1 MIKDTSDFNE
11 DSSGNH
17 GIADTTPDIHIDP
30 RAVPGSGQAGFGKP
44 SGGSSLDETAHD
56 TWNESRVSDD
66 TENDWSDGGAVTQR
80 EYQSL
85 KTEPDVAN
93 VRTEQDLVNWNT
105 EQDLPNWNTEPDLV
119 NLNTEPDLDNRKTE
133 RDFASCDT
141 QPDVA
146 NVRTEQDLANLN
158 TQPDVQ
164 SANTQPDLEPS
175 ANQVTNWDPIDYSK
189 PKNSGA
195 HAVKTQGDPPSAS
208 KASSSSVPSK
218 PIDQRIGPVS
228 RIQIGEMFAN
238 KYEITGHIGRGG
250 MGTVYKAVDL
260 VLGRT
265 VAIKFL
271 RTTRGINQKEVSRF
285 QQEAKAIASLDHHNI
300 IRVHEMSV
308 TAEGEPFFV
317 LEYISGNSLSTE
329 IKLSKGLSV
338 ERSIAITMQICDA
351 LQHAHDHGV
360 VHRDLKP
367 SNLMIVKSGE
377 TEVVK
382 LLDFGIAKRNPID
395 EKTLLKLT
403 KTGDL
408 FGSPHYMSPEQC
420 EGKAVNTPS
429 DIYSLGIVLF
439 EMLTGKPPF
448 SGNSLLATL
457 DMHKTAATPTVA
469 GKVDEETAKLLD
481 PILSKMLAKNPD
493 DRFARPA
500 DVKAALQTLLYPAK
514 EVEPKDARSQSLLK
528 RYFPHGINDARGRKN
543 AALAALSAVCLI
555 GGGAA
560 ISFLVQNAL
569 APNMVAKEID
579 KTPWSTYD
587 YNGQRMFDVGNYK
600 DANVFFRK
608 AYAKALTLSEPQRTT
623 LANRSLREIR
633 MISWVLKDQD
643 SIDWVNKELLSFP
656 ELSAPASVDFQRIK
670 RRIESSISAGDSA
683 QLLKQ
688 LDLVKVNVPALRASG
703 VDLMEFYN
711 ELDSKLTGSPKF
723 ELGTLYARL
732 LKAVLQIELTRDV
745 PSDLRALLD
754 FAVKNTDRLTPEQ
767 AHLAA
772 LLGVRISLPSQSVSR
787 LLEYATDYGGDAT
800 RSDANLLLSKL
811 YFQSGRRVAAVK
823 HFSEQFD
830 QLEKRKDA
838 SFLYLSNVLVDF
850 ALIHSLNMEPGRALP
865 LLVRARAI
873 AACEGQGKMV
883 GGGVLIDLID
893 YRLVN
898 AYADLGRLDEAI
910 KIMDSLE
917 GNSREGISGPL
928 ARLRWL
934 ATYGN
939 LLCKSRDYKRAS
951 AYLNQAQNLVS
962 RQRVLSSEMQQL
974 SNQVN
979 ADLSRI
985 SEE

>member
-30 RAVPGSGQAGFGKP
+30 RAVSGSGQAGFGKP
-44 SGGSSLDETAHD
+44 VLSSGSSLGETAHD
-56 TWNESRVSDD
+56 TWSESRVSDD
-66 TENDWSDGGAVTQR
+66 TENDWSDGGAVTR
-80 EYQSL
+80 RDYQGL

-93 VRTEQDLVNWNT
+93 VRTEQDFANLNI
-105 EQDLPNWNTEPDLV
+105 QPDAQSANTEPDL
-119 NLNTEPDLDNRKTE
+119 EPN
-133 RDFASCDT
+133 
-141 QPDVA
+141 
-146 NVRTEQDLANLN
+146 
-158 TQPDVQ
+158 
-164 SANTQPDLEPS
+164 

-208 KASSSSVPSK
+208 KAGSSSASSK

-329 IKLSKGLSV
+329 IKLTKGLSV
-338 ERSIAITMQICDA
+338 ERSITITMQICDA

-395 EKTLLKLT
+395 EQTLLKLT

-448 SGNSLLATL
+448 SGNTLLATL
-457 DMHKTAATPTVA
+457 DMHKTAATPTVT

-500 DVKAALQTLLYPAK
+500 DVKAALQTLLHPAK
-514 EVEPKDARSQSLLK
+514 QDEPKDAQSLLK
-528 RYFPHGINDARGRKN
+528 KYFPHGIKDARGRKN

-569 APNMVAKEID
+569 APNMMAKEVD

-587 YNGQRMFDVGNYK
+587 YKGQKMFDVGNYK
-600 DANVFFRK
+600 DANVFFHR
-608 AYAKALTLSEPQRTT
+608 AYEKALSLEEPKRTA
-623 LANRSLREIR
+623 LANRSLREIKMVALVCNDQKKVDWANR
-633 MISWVLKDQD
+633 QLLDYAIEVPNSVSPVSEDIIRNIDVAIKKDNVVELQQCLDRLHVQLPELRKQGFGLHEYLASLETRLSERPSLVASRAYVQLMRAGLQIASNHEISMSTNPTIIAVSSMTDVTPLQAYLAAEVGLRSGCPVQTVRGLLDTARANGNAEIKR
-643 SIDWVNKELLSFP
+643 KTEFLLSQLFWN
-656 ELSAPASVDFQRIK
+656 SGQKIAAIK
-670 RRIESSISAGDSA
+670 
-683 QLLKQ
+683 LLE
-688 LDLVKVNVPALRASG
+688 D
-703 VDLMEFYN
+703 
-711 ELDSKLTGSPKF
+711 ELD
-723 ELGTLYARL
+723 RL
-732 LKAVLQIELTRDV
+732 ER
-745 PSDLRALLD
+745 
-754 FAVKNTDRLTPEQ
+754 
-767 AHLAA
+767 
-772 LLGVRISLPSQSVSR
+772 
-787 LLEYATDYGGDAT
+787 
-800 RSDANLLLSKL
+800 
-811 YFQSGRRVAAVK
+811 
-823 HFSEQFD
+823 
-830 QLEKRKDA
+830 RKDIR
-838 SFLYLSNVLVDF
+838 F
-850 ALIHSLNMEPGRALP
+850 AWIYPVITNLAWMYHNQSESARALP
-865 LLVRARAI
+865 LLLRGKAI
-873 AACEGQGKMV
+873 AACETDFVVDTVSTTESVNYKLVFVLASLKRFAEAKELMSSMESGSLA
-883 GGGVLIDLID
+883 GGPTSEQRV
-893 YRLVN
+893 
-898 AYADLGRLDEAI
+898 
-910 KIMDSLE
+910 
-917 GNSREGISGPL
+917 
-928 ARLRWL
+928 RWL
-934 ATYGN
+934 AHYGH
-939 LLCKSRDYKRAS
+939 LLTLALDFDQAES
-951 AYLNQAQNLVS
+951 YLNQAKAILLEQNRPTSESDFLLKQVTSDLLVVE
-962 RQRVLSSEMQQL
+962 RGG
-974 SNQVN
+974 
-979 ADLSRI
+979 
-985 SEE
+985 